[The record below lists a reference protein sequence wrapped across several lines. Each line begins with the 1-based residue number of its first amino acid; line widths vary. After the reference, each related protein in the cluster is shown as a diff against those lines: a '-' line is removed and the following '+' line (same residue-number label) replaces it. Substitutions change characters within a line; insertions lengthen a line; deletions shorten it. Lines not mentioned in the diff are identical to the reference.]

1 MNRFLKTKT
10 IKNLLLSLVL
20 CTGLTQVNV
29 SYAAKAGVDQGNP
42 AVHIAT
48 TKGDIYIELYPMQSP
63 ISVKNFLSYVD
74 SGFYT
79 NTIFHRVINNFM
91 IQGGGFTTDMM
102 RKTPG
107 APIKNEASNRLRNL
121 RGTIAMA
128 RTNVVDSATS
138 QFYINHKDNSNLDHK
153 GSRNFGYAVFGNVI
167 AGMGVVDRIA
177 RVATRR
183 GDAPVQQVIIKS
195 IKRVPISSIKP
206 STIKSSSTK

>member
-1 MNRFLKTKT
+1 M
-10 IKNLLLSLVL
+10 LSAVFCAGLVS
-20 CTGLTQVNV
+20 VNV
-29 SYAAKAGVDQGNP
+29 SYAAKAKAGIDQGNP

-48 TKGDIYIELYPMQSP
+48 TKGDIYIELYPAQSP
-63 ISVKNFLSYVD
+63 ISVKNFLLYVD

-79 NTIFHRVINNFM
+79 NTLFHRVINDFM

-102 RKTPG
+102 RKTPQ
-107 APIKNEASNRLRNL
+107 APIKNEADNRLRNF

-138 QFYINHKDNSNLDHK
+138 QFYINHKDNSNLDYK
-153 GSRNFGYAVFGNVI
+153 GPRNFGYAVFGKVI

-195 IKRVPISSIKP
+195 VKRVPIGSIKP
-206 STIKSSSTK
+206 SVIKSSSIKSSSIK